1 MQVFINGQWLDDTQA
16 TISIKDILV
25 LRGFG
30 IFDYLRT
37 YGTEPFRLDEHI
49 DRFSNSARLMGMTV
63 KYSKDEL
70 RDIIHEGITR
80 NGFAQTHIKFIQSG
94 GISEDGFLPG
104 GEQTFFA
111 YFYELTEIPAEAY
124 EKGITVATSSL
135 MRQNPEAK
143 TVNYAASIAEV
154 MKVRSHGAVDI
165 LHTDADGNIYE
176 GTRSNFFGV
185 KDGTIITADTGILMG
200 ITRKVILEI
209 AETSH
214 IPVEYRFINESEI
227 ESLDEAFVSNSG
239 QEIMPVTKING
250 TLIGSG
256 KAGEETKKLM
266 KGFADARSQ

>member
-1 MQVFINGQWLDDTQA
+1 MQVFVNGQWVDDTKA

-37 YGTEPFRLDEHI
+37 YGTVPFRLDDHI
-49 DRFSNSARLMGMTV
+49 ERFYNSARLMGMTV
-63 KYSKDEL
+63 KYSKEEL
-70 RDIIHEGITR
+70 RDIIHEGIKR

-111 YFYELTEIPAEAY
+111 YFYELTEISPEAY
-124 EKGITVATSSL
+124 EKGITVATSKL

-154 MKVRSHGAVDI
+154 MKVRAQGAVDI
-165 LHTDADGNIYE
+165 LHTDPNGNIYE

-185 KDGTIITADTGILMG
+185 KDGKIITAKEGILLG

-209 AETSH
+209 AEALE
-214 IPVEYRFINESEI
+214 IPVEYRFINESEL
-227 ESLDEAFVSNSG
+227 ESLDEAFVSSSSM
-239 QEIMPVTKING
+239 EIMPVTKINDVIIG
-250 TLIGSG
+250 TG
-256 KAGEETKKLM
+256 KAGEVTKKLM
-266 KGFADARSQ
+266 KGFAEMR